1 VEECSTK
8 HEIYPKKKA
17 FFNKPIVLEP
27 LDPLFSLFQDH
38 AFVYVFSHR
47 ELFADE
53 DEEMAK
59 QLILSSMYPIQS
71 TSVGTKS

>member
-1 VEECSTK
+1 MEECSTK

-38 AFVYVFSHR
+38 GFVYVFLHR
-47 ELFADE
+47 EFFA